1 MSNRHKNQSGHVLI
15 YTVLAVSAI
24 LSTILIVSNLMIGEI
39 RQFRNYN
46 EMVRAYY
53 GAETG
58 IEKALFYLRK
68 EDILLDEDC
77 DLPDVDCEVQVS
89 EQGVEEIVM
98 DLPENQSFQIDL
110 YDPLDFNDTVDLE
123 SMDLSWD
130 GDGWIELSLV
140 EWDAGAQVVW
150 NDEAVQKFLYN
161 QNALCNVFQQGKN
174 YLVRLKALTG
184 DVENLSVT
192 IYTGENATGN
202 EISFPQF
209 VVVNS
214 SGKNGNVKQKIQVE
228 LPRKAPLHGL
238 FDYALFSE
246 ESIIK

>member
-1 MSNRHKNQSGHVLI
+1 MDVRNDNQGHVLV

-53 GAETG
+53 GADTG

-68 EDILLDEDC
+68 EDILLNEDC
-77 DLPDVDCEVQVS
+77 NLPDVDCEVAVD
-89 EQGVEEIVM
+89 EQGVDEIIM

-110 YDPLDFNDTVDLE
+110 YDPMDFNNTVDLE
-123 SMDLSWD
+123 SMDLFWQ
-130 GDGWIELSLV
+130 GAGWVELSLV
-140 EWDAGAQVVW
+140 EWDAGAQVIW
-150 NDEAVQKFLYN
+150 DDDAVQKFLYN
-161 QNALCNVFQQGKN
+161 ENAICNVFQQGKN
-174 YLVRLKALTG
+174 YLARLKALTG
-184 DVENLSVT
+184 SVENLNVR

-202 EISFPQF
+202 EVAFPQF
-209 VVVNS
+209 VVVNA
-214 SGKNGNVKQKIQVE
+214 SGKYGSVKQKIQVD
-228 LPRKAPLHGL
+228 LPRKAPLYGL

-246 ESIIK
+246 EDIIK